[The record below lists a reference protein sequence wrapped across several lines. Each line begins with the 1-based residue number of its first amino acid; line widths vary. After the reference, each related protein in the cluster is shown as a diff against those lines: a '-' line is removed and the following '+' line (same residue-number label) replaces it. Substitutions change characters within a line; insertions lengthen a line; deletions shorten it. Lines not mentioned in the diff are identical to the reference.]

1 MRRVIGAKSLTGSNG
16 TLAKSA
22 GPIALVLIMKPNV
35 YPSLLALA
43 TALAPIMPLAPARL
57 SITTACLNASVSFGP
72 IRRARMSVVPPGGK
86 FTIKRI
92 GLLGKSASGCAAC
105 AGPEACAANTSAD
118 AAMQAG
124 SLMRQGLRGLVRVGS
139 GSLSQ
144 TSRRWTTQLRE
155 RRGRIAAA
163 PRSWKRRQ
171 YPAGRADDGGS
182 RLCRGRRSGL
192 ERHLR
197 SRRHSGAHRPAA
209 AQGDRR
215 DPAGQ
220 GNEGRLGQ
228 SRLPPRRRIARGVRR
243 IRAFGRAEVEQG
255 DQGREHQGRMS
266 GEGSSATRG
275 DVMKR
280 WIGFTVGM
288 LIPGLIMAQSW
299 PSKPIRIVI
308 AQAPGSATDVISR
321 VVGNQ
326 LSEALGQPI
335 VIDARPGAGGVL
347 GTEVAARSA
356 PDGYTLFMANN
367 STHGS
372 NPAVYAKLPYDA
384 VRDFAPIS
392 FVASVPYVLV
402 VDPALPVKTVQEF
415 IALVK
420 SRPGKMNY
428 ASAGNGSTH
437 HFCGELLKSMT
448 GIDIQHIP
456 YKGSGPGIAGL
467 LGGEVSMMFSNVA
480 DIGSQ
485 IRAGK
490 VRPLAVTVP
499 KRATLL
505 PDVPTMP
512 EAGLADFEITSW
524 FGLLAPAGTPSAIV
538 GRLNAETV
546 KVLERADVKTTL
558 TAQGLE
564 VAPSSPEQFAAH
576 IKSEIARF
584 TKIAKAAGIKAEQAC
599 MAAD

>member
-1 MRRVIGAKSLTGSNG
+1 
-16 TLAKSA
+16 
-22 GPIALVLIMKPNV
+22 
-35 YPSLLALA
+35 
-43 TALAPIMPLAPARL
+43 
-57 SITTACLNASVSFGP
+57 
-72 IRRARMSVVPPGGK
+72 
-86 FTIKRI
+86 
-92 GLLGKSASGCAAC
+92 
-105 AGPEACAANTSAD
+105 
-118 AAMQAG
+118 
-124 SLMRQGLRGLVRVGS
+124 
-139 GSLSQ
+139 
-144 TSRRWTTQLRE
+144 
-155 RRGRIAAA
+155 
-163 PRSWKRRQ
+163 
-171 YPAGRADDGGS
+171 
-182 RLCRGRRSGL
+182 
-192 ERHLR
+192 
-197 SRRHSGAHRPAA
+197 
-209 AQGDRR
+209 
-215 DPAGQ
+215 
-220 GNEGRLGQ
+220 
-228 SRLPPRRRIARGVRR
+228 
-243 IRAFGRAEVEQG
+243 
-255 DQGREHQGRMS
+255 
-266 GEGSSATRG
+266 
-275 DVMKR
+275 MKR
-280 WIGFTVGM
+280 WVECLVGV
-288 LIPGLIMAQSW
+288 LISSLVTMAGGISTPVLAQAW
-299 PSKPIRIVI
+299 PAKPIRIVI

-321 VVGNQ
+321 VVANP
-326 LSEALGQPI
+326 LSASLGQPI

-384 VRDFAPIS
+384 VRDFAPVS

-415 IALVK
+415 IALAK
-420 SRPGKMNY
+420 ARPGKMNY

-490 VRPLAVTVP
+490 VRALAVTVQR
-499 KRATLL
+499 RASLL

-512 EAGLADFEITSW
+512 EAGLPDFEITSW
-524 FGLLAPAGTPSAIV
+524 FGLLVPAGTPSGII

-546 KVLERADVKTTL
+546 KVLERTDVKATL

-564 VAPSSPEQFAAH
+564 VAPSSPVQFAAY

-584 TKIAKAAGIKAEQAC
+584 TKIAKAAGIRAE
-599 MAAD
+599 

>member
-1 MRRVIGAKSLTGSNG
+1 MKRLIGFVAVPALILTAGGLSN
-16 TLAKSA
+16 
-22 GPIALVLIMKPNV
+22 P
-35 YPSLLALA
+35 ALA
-43 TALAPIMPLAPARL
+43 
-57 SITTACLNASVSFGP
+57 
-72 IRRARMSVVPPGGK
+72 
-86 FTIKRI
+86 
-92 GLLGKSASGCAAC
+92 
-105 AGPEACAANTSAD
+105 
-118 AAMQAG
+118 
-124 SLMRQGLRGLVRVGS
+124 
-139 GSLSQ
+139 Q
-144 TSRRWTTQLRE
+144 T
-155 RRGRIAAA
+155 
-163 PRSWKRRQ
+163 
-171 YPAGRADDGGS
+171 
-182 RLCRGRRSGL
+182 
-192 ERHLR
+192 
-197 SRRHSGAHRPAA
+197 
-209 AQGDRR
+209 
-215 DPAGQ
+215 
-220 GNEGRLGQ
+220 
-228 SRLPPRRRIARGVRR
+228 
-243 IRAFGRAEVEQG
+243 
-255 DQGREHQGRMS
+255 
-266 GEGSSATRG
+266 
-275 DVMKR
+275 
-280 WIGFTVGM
+280 
-288 LIPGLIMAQSW
+288 W
-299 PSKPIRIVI
+299 PTKPIRIVI

-321 VVGNQ
+321 VVANQ
-326 LSEALGQPI
+326 LSASLGQPI

-347 GTEVAARSA
+347 GTEVAARSV

-384 VRDFAPIS
+384 IKDFAPIS

-415 IALVK
+415 IALAK

-485 IRAGK
+485 IKAGK
-490 VRPLAVTVP
+490 VRALAVTVP

-512 EAGLADFEITSW
+512 EAGLPDFEITSW
-524 FGLLAPAGTPSAIV
+524 FGLLVPAGTPTPIV

-546 KVLERADVKTTL
+546 KVLERADVKATL

-584 TKIAKAAGIKAEQAC
+584 TQIAKAAGIKAE
-599 MAAD
+599 